1 MKKLQLLILAL
12 AWASAS
18 AVLPDATIAG
28 TGTLYLT
35 FDVGMGNH
43 TEGVLFGRFV
53 PDRDSLP
60 HFPAVTSGTY
70 PGPVMY
76 ITVKPTKQMLKT
88 LLGTAEAARLAQDRE
103 RIVRIPVA
111 LVLKDYKPVVECDAR
126 SYHATVV
133 SVKPLGNS
141 QVASRDGAPIGC

>member
-1 MKKLQLLILAL
+1 MKKLLLFLLAL
-12 AWASAS
+12 AWGSAS
-18 AVLPDATIAG
+18 AVSPDATISG

-43 TEGVLFGRFV
+43 AEGVLFGRFV

-70 PGPVMY
+70 PGPVTY
-76 ITVKPTKQMLKT
+76 ITFKPTEQMLET
-88 LLGTAEAARLAQDRE
+88 LLGAAEAARLSQDRA
-103 RIVRIPVA
+103 RIVRVPVTV
-111 LVLKDYKPVVECDAR
+111 VLKDYKPVVECDAR

-133 SVKPLGNS
+133 SVKPLGHF
-141 QVASRDGAPIGC
+141 QAASRDDAPIGC